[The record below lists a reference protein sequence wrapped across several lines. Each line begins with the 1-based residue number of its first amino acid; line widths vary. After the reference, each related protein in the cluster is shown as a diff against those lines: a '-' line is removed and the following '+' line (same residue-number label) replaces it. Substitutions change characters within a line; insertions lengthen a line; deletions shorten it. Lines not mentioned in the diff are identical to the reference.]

1 VKPSGPGLF
10 VCWEFFKFMVSIS
23 VLVIDLFLSSIF
35 SWLSFQ
41 RLFFSFLKNLLI
53 YLAALGLHCCLWV
66 FSACR
71 ERELF
76 FTVVHE
82 LLLQW
87 LLSLWNTGM
96 WVLVVGHMGSVLV
109 VCWLSSCGAWA

>member
-1 VKPSGPGLF
+1 MKPSGPGLF

-23 VLVIDLFLSSIF
+23 VVVIDLFLSPIS
-35 SWLSFQ
+35 SWLSFR
-41 RLFFSFLKNLLI
+41 RLFFSFFKNLLI
-53 YLAALGLHCCLWV
+53 YLAALGIHCCLWV

-82 LLLQW
+82 LLLAVASLIVEHRHVGFSSW
-87 LLSLWNTGM
+87 AHGLSTCGLL
-96 WVLVVGHMGSVLV
+96 
-109 VCWLSSCGAWA
+109 AQ